1 MDRPRVAI
9 AVRVSSRHQQEQGF
23 GHASQVRR
31 LPELVGEQGWEIA
44 RRPSGVLAVY
54 DEGHAST
61 TARAG
66 DELSLDSR
74 PVMQELLA
82 ELEIVRPT
90 YLVCREQDRL
100 HRNTFEWELIQHHLV
115 KAGVEGVVQWPRLEG
130 SPQITGV
137 SESKDRMIASIQA
150 VLASQSKADMKAKL
164 GTGRR
169 ERAEQGLPPGG
180 LPAYGLSR
188 PVPKGSFV
196 VDEQRAPVYRQM
208 VAWTREGHGSAW
220 IAHRLTEQGVP
231 TPSGGVVWAPVT
243 VRIILESQAQLGMVR
258 VRRGGV
264 VSWVEA
270 KDQPAIVSR
279 EEWEAARAVLA
290 GRQRKAGWAK
300 RRHPLA
306 GLLRCSG
313 CGRRLKANSVRIPRK
328 GGGRYEYV
336 RYSCRAYNPQCAV
349 KYAINENV
357 AIKELAEQIDE
368 RLASTAAWI
377 EPAPAGNIGEV
388 EQQIAELEAGLADA
402 ERKAKRAHTA
412 WVDATD
418 DMASIA
424 LEELH
429 RRRETLKR
437 LKGELEKA
445 RTGYAQAMTEP
456 SEHVDIELL
465 RASLAG
471 WQDFSDVG
479 KREVLERIIEYAVLL
494 PAGRGRRLEIH
505 WVTRP
510 TLPDTEN
517 PAAGAQEG
525 EPPN

>member
-1 MDRPRVAI
+1 
-9 AVRVSSRHQQEQGF
+9 
-23 GHASQVRR
+23 
-31 LPELVGEQGWEIA
+31 
-44 RRPSGVLAVY
+44 
-54 DEGHAST
+54 
-61 TARAG
+61 
-66 DELSLDSR
+66 
-74 PVMQELLA
+74 MQELLA